1 MTRFRILVVDDHEVF
16 RLGVR
21 SLLEAHE
28 GWEICGEAT
37 DGWEAV
43 EKAQRLQPDLVILD
57 VGMPNLNGLGA
68 ARHILHGDSR
78 QRILMVTDDDS
89 ERTLREAL
97 QAGVRGFILKSNPRH
112 DLVLAVEAL
121 QQGTTFF
128 ASGVANTVLDGYLSN
143 SERMPNNRIDKLTPR
158 EREVIQLLVEGK
170 STKEVAFF
178 LGLSVKT
185 VETHRTNIMSKLNL
199 HSVAQLVLYAVRNNI
214 VYISSSMASPPPEM
228 NTAVA

>member
-1 MTRFRILVVDDHEVF
+1 MTTFRILVVDDHEIV

-21 SLLEAHE
+21 SIVEAHE
-28 GWEICGEAT
+28 GWEICGEAA

-78 QRILMVTDDDS
+78 QQILMLTDDDC

-97 QAGVRGFILKSNPRH
+97 QAGVRGFILKSNPCR
-112 DLVLAVEAL
+112 DLVSAVEAL

-128 ASGVANTVLDGYLSN
+128 ASRVADTVLDGYLN
-143 SERMPNNRIDKLTPR
+143 NRERMPNSRIDKLTLR

-185 VETHRTNIMSKLNL
+185 VETHRTNIMSKLRL

-214 VYISSSMASPPPEM
+214 VYISSSVASPPEM